1 MKKITVAKFGGS
13 SLADSNQFIKVKNI
27 IENDNSRTII
37 VPSAPG
43 KSKNEKH
50 KITDLLLMCYQLA
63 SHNLN
68 INEVYQFVED
78 RFKSI
83 RDDLD
88 INFDIEKELEKIKVN
103 IISNPNSDYTASR
116 GEYLNA
122 ILLASFLGFE
132 FIDSSKLIFF
142 NNDRTVNYE
151 YTNNAIRKEDIK
163 NKKCVIPG
171 FYGRDFDG
179 KTITFP
185 RSGSDVSASV
195 IANGVCAD
203 LYENW
208 TDVNGFLAA
217 DPSIVNT
224 KLIKKITYT
233 ELREL
238 SYMGAEVLYED
249 AVFPVVKNKIPINIR
264 NTNDPENDGTMIISD
279 DDNLSTTPSITG
291 VAGKKGF
298 SVFNI
303 SKTKRSEDLTFI
315 RKLVSVFETND
326 VHIEQMPSSIDSVSV
341 VVPFNEI
348 SSKQSKIIEEI
359 NIYCSPDSITIYHN
373 MSLIAVVG
381 RGMINVKGSS
391 AKIFHA
397 LSKENINVRM
407 ISQGSS
413 EMNIIIGV
421 VEKDFENSIKT
432 ICKEF
437 NLTED
442 A

>member
-122 ILLASFLGFE
+122 LLLASFLGFE